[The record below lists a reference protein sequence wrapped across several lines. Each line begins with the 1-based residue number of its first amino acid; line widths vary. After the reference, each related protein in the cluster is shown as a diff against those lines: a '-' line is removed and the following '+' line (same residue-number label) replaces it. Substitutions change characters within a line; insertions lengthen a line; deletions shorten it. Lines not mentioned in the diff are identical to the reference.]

1 MSKKNWERV
10 VVGAWVLLG
19 AGSIYLWPGDI
30 VWIEVTFYS
39 IMAVGL
45 FLRQVLLYRR
55 RKRFWWALVVPLI
68 GHIFFLDAIAKFFPF
83 SNYLG
88 FLLVAYGEFLILWLA
103 AIVIFGVTKTNPLV
117 PDASLPE
124 TMKQNEIGTP

>member
-10 VVGAWVLLG
+10 AGATYAVLGGGLL
-19 AGSIYLWPGDI
+19 YLLPGDV

-39 IMAVGL
+39 ILVVGL
-45 FLRQVLLYRR
+45 FLRGVLLYRR
-55 RKRFWWALVVPLI
+55 RKRFWWALGVPLI